1 MNLKSI
7 KITNFQFIVLFLF
20 LFLWLYARVGQYDI
34 SSFIQTHHLFNY
46 EHEFLKRALVG
57 EILRLSFEN
66 LDADIIFNLSLF
78 FLIFLSIVFFRI
90 FFINFNK
97 DNNINKLIFS
107 IMVFVSP
114 LTLQH
119 FIFDIGRFEIINIFI
134 TLFSFLIIKKFH
146 KNTFLTV
153 IFIFPLLICI
163 LLIHEGSFFMF
174 IPMILGFWFFKNSE
188 IKTFIVQLFLF
199 LIIIFITYKIS
210 TLGLA
215 TKYTFKE
222 YYNLLLNQHFL
233 YNEASDHHGFLN
245 ISLTAVEVLYRDLFN
260 TYDPNVKY
268 AIFEDTIRLGFR
280 FKSLVDNLILIFL
293 LSPTFFIVFTIYRS
307 FFKVSNFKIKLLLIT
322 PLASFA
328 LFVLG
333 YDHMRWWAI
342 MFTNIF
348 FILFKL
354 CEEKNLYLEII
365 LKNTQKYKILYIF
378 SIFASFILGPVKYM
392 HTFDIIE
399 GLNIYQELVY
409 ENKN

>member
-1 MNLKSI
+1 MSLKSI
-7 KITNFQFIVLFLF
+7 KITNFQFIVLFFF
-20 LFLWLYARVGQYDI
+20 LLLWLYARVGQYDI
-34 SSFIQTHHLFNY
+34 HSFMQTHHLFNY

-66 LDADIIFNLSLF
+66 LDADIIFNLSLL
-78 FLIFLSIVFFRI
+78 FLIFLSIVFFKI

-119 FIFDIGRFEIINIFI
+119 FIFDIGRFEIINILL
-134 TLFSFLIIKKFH
+134 TLLIFLIIKKFH

-153 IFIFPLLICI
+153 IFIFPLLNCM
-163 LLIHEGSFFMF
+163 LLIHEGSLFMF
-174 IPMILGFWFFKNSE
+174 IPMIFGFWFFKNSE

-210 TLGLA
+210 TLGLS

-222 YYNLLLNQHFL
+222 YYNLLLNQHLLF
-233 YNEASDHHGFLN
+233 NEVSDHNSFLRIN
-245 ISLTAVEVLYRDLFN
+245 LAAVEVLYRDLFN

-293 LSPTFFIVFTIYRS
+293 LSPTFFIVFTIYRG
-307 FFKVSNFKIKLLLIT
+307 FFKVSNFKVKLILIT
-322 PLASFA
+322 PLAPFA

-348 FILFKL
+348 LILFRL

-365 LKNTQKYKILYIF
+365 LTNIQKYKILYIF
-378 SIFASFILGPVKYM
+378 SIFSSFILGPVKVM

-409 ENKN
+409 ENIN

>member
-78 FLIFLSIVFFRI
+78 FLIILSIVLFKI

-107 IMVFVSP
+107 MMVFVSP

-119 FIFDIGRFEIINIFI
+119 YIFDIGRFEILNIFI
-134 TLFSFLIIKKFH
+134 TLLSFLIIKKFH
-146 KNTFLTV
+146 KNTILTV
-153 IFIFPLLICI
+153 IFIFPLLNCM

-174 IPMILGFWFFKNSE
+174 IPMVFGFWFFKSSE
-188 IKTFIVQLFLF
+188 AKTFLIQLFFF
-199 LIIIFITYKIS
+199 LILTFITYKIS
-210 TLGLA
+210 TLGLS
-215 TKYTFKE
+215 TKYSFKE
-222 YYNLLLNQHFL
+222 YYNLLLNKHFL
-233 YNEASDHHGFLN
+233 FSESSDHHGFLN

-280 FKSLVDNLILIFL
+280 FKSFVDNLILITL
-293 LSPTFFIVFTIYRS
+293 LSPTFFIVFMIYRNI
-307 FFKVSNFKIKLLLIT
+307 FKESNFKVKLFLIT

-348 FILFKL
+348 LILFRL

-365 LKNTQKYKILYIF
+365 LTNIQKYKILYIF
-378 SIFASFILGPVKYM
+378 AIFSSFILGPVKYM

>member
-1 MNLKSI
+1 MSLKSI
-7 KITNFQFIVLFLF
+7 KITNFQYIVLFLF
-20 LFLWLYARVGQYDI
+20 LFIWLYARVGQYDI

-66 LDADIIFNLSLF
+66 LDADMIFNLSLF
-78 FLIFLSIVFFRI
+78 FLIFLSIVFFKI

-107 IMVFVSP
+107 MMVFVSP

-119 FIFDIGRFEIINIFI
+119 YIFDIGRFEIINIFI
-134 TLFSFLIIKKFH
+134 TLLSFLIIKKFH

-153 IFIFPLLICI
+153 IFIFLLCNCM
-163 LLIHEGSFFMF
+163 LLIHEGSYFMF
-174 IPMILGFWFFKNSE
+174 IPMIFGFWFFKSSE
-188 IKTFIVQLFLF
+188 TKTFLIQLFLF
-199 LIIIFITYKIS
+199 LIITFITYKIS
-210 TLGLA
+210 TLGLS
-215 TKYTFKE
+215 TKYSFKE
-222 YYNLLLNQHFL
+222 YYNLLLNKHFL
-233 YNEASDHHGFLN
+233 FAEDSDHHGFLN

-280 FKSLVDNLILIFL
+280 FKSLIDNLLLIIL
-293 LSPTFFIVFTIYRS
+293 LSPTFFIVFTICRS
-307 FFKVSNFKIKLLLIT
+307 IFKVSNFKVKLLLIT

-348 FILFKL
+348 CILFKL
-354 CEEKNLYLEII
+354 CEEKDLYLQII
-365 LKNTQKYKILYIF
+365 LTNIEKYKVLYIF

-392 HTFDIIE
+392 HTFDVIE
-399 GLNIYQELVY
+399 GLNIYQEFVY
-409 ENKN
+409 DNKN